1 MLINIYN
8 MLRVLLFLSCVCS
21 MQSIRFFS
29 KPVKN
34 SPIIVNTKPLIRGV
48 TAPFENSPIFNQ
60 SVLAKNIDTAFLREA
75 ELKHGRIAMIAAVI
89 LPTLEQFTDGPAIN
103 QFHLLPSEIQIG
115 IISSMFVSEFGSMF
129 RGWESPTKKLFSL
142 KPDYQPGD
150 FGFGLWKIDDPTV
163 GVKMDKELNNGRLAL
178 IGVLGMIA
186 QELVTQQQLF

>member
-1 MLINIYN
+1 
-8 MLRVLLFLSCVCS
+8 MLRVLLFLSCICS
-21 MQSIRFFS
+21 MQSLRIFN

-48 TAPFENSPIFNQ
+48 TAPFDNSPIFNQ
-60 SVLAKNIDTAFLREA
+60 SVFAKNIDIAFLREA
-75 ELKHGRIAMIAAVI
+75 ELKHGRIAMVTALI
-89 LPTLEQFTDGPAIN
+89 LPTLEQFTDGLAIN

-115 IISSMFVSEFGSMF
+115 IVSTMFASEFGSMF

-150 FGFGLWKIDDPTV
+150 LGFGLWKIDDESV

-178 IGVLGMIA
+178 VGVIGMIA